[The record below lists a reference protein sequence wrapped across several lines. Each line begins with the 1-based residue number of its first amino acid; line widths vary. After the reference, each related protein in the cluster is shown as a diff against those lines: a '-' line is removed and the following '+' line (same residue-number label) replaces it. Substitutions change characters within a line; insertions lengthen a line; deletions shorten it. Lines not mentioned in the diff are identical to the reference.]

1 MNSKIEAEANLAKK
15 KTAKGKKKNNKTS
28 TSTKKQPQRKKIQ
41 WVDQQT
47 RGRQYLETS
56 QIPGDGLQQLHY
68 NPNKRHHLKTIL
80 KVFCLNLT

>member
-1 MNSKIEAEANLAKK
+1 VSTCDNEIIKIEENIIRNTFLNSKIEAEANLAKK

-47 RGRQYLETS
+47 RGRQYLET
-56 QIPGDGLQQLHY
+56 
-68 NPNKRHHLKTIL
+68 
-80 KVFCLNLT
+80 